1 MSAAGGLEP
10 LGPAAA
16 LVVVDM
22 QRLFAEATAWQVP
35 TLSAIVPAVR
45 RLIEARPE
53 AALYTRFVTPP
64 TADHAT
70 GRWQRYYQRWST
82 VTLDRMKAEML
93 DLMPELA
100 ALARPGSIVDKTT
113 FSSLADGPLA
123 GLLKARGIDTLV
135 LVGAETDVCVLAT
148 VLDAV
153 DRGYRVVVAADAVTS
168 GSLAAHAVVL
178 DTVLPRFEQ
187 QVDVASVDRILG
199 VWQDR

>member
-10 LGPAAA
+10 LGAAAA

-22 QRLFAEATAWQVP
+22 QRLFAEETEWQVASLP
-35 TLSAIVPAVR
+35 AIVPAVR
-45 RLIEARPE
+45 RLIDARPE
-53 AALYTRFVTPP
+53 AALFTRFVTPP
-64 TADHAT
+64 TADHAN
-70 GRWQRYYQRWST
+70 GRWRRYYRRWST
-82 VTLDRMKAEML
+82 VTLDRMPAGML
-93 DLMPELA
+93 DLMPEFA
-100 ALARPGSIVDKTT
+100 ALARPGTVLDKTT

-135 LVGAETDVCVLAT
+135 LAGAETDVCVLAT

-178 DTVLPRFEQ
+178 DSVLPRFDQ
-187 QVDVASVDRILG
+187 QVDVASVDQILA
-199 VWQDR
+199 VWRDL

>member
-1 MSAAGGLEP
+1 MSRAGGLEP

-35 TLSAIVPAVR
+35 TLPAIVPGVC
-45 RLIEARPE
+45 RLVDAHSE
-53 AALYTRFVTPP
+53 AALFTRFVTPP
-64 TADHAT
+64 TADDAT
-70 GRWQRYYQRWST
+70 GRWRRYYERWSA
-82 VTLDRMKAEML
+82 VTLENLPAAML

-100 ALARPGSIVDKTT
+100 ALAPPDTILDKTT

-135 LVGAETDVCVLAT
+135 LAGAETDVCVLAT
-148 VLDAV
+148 LLDAV

-168 GSLAAHAVVL
+168 SSAAAHAVVI
-178 DTVLPRFEQ
+178 DTVLPRFDQ
-187 QVDVASVDRILG
+187 QVDVAGVEQILAAWRDR
-199 VWQDR
+199 